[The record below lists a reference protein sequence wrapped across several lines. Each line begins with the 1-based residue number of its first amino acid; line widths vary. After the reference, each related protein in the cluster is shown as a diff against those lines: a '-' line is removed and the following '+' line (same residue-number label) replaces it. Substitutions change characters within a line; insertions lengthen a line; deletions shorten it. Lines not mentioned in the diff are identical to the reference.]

1 MNKNLVPLD
10 DLPEQAQATIRPG
23 TPAFAAY
30 AEALET
36 QHKLSPGSLTL
47 AEFRLSP
54 DVNAGA
60 TLLAAAR
67 DLAKNPQPAAAS
79 ADKIPTGRAG
89 GYPKG
94 PEPTNLTMYDP
105 TEGGGTLKV
114 GPWDTGV
121 RTSQGVQRFLAGAG
135 QGLAATGRGI
145 AQAFGQVPQAEVD
158 EAARR
163 DAPLLQT
170 PGGFA
175 GNVASQVA
183 MAALPS
189 KVLGGMGMAA
199 PVANAAG
206 SSALMGAAQ
215 PVATGQ
221 DRLTNAAWSG
231 AAGAAGAGAT
241 KAVGSMLA
249 PAWQNAKPA
258 VQDLAQ
264 KAAKHGIP
272 LRAADVSENPV
283 TRGLTKVTD
292 MLPFSGGNDLK
303 FTQQNLYNKALSRT
317 IGESSDD
324 LNEALALA
332 KPRLGGL
339 YDTLAAR
346 NTALLSNRDLKQLDD
361 AWQAFQARD
370 ISPNKQQSAAL
381 QGYLTD
387 VILTNT
393 QPHAATNSLALS
405 GVLYKELR
413 SAARVDAQSAAQR
426 GDGALSSFFSKVKET
441 LDGSMRRSAT
451 PEDAALYKL
460 TDKQYG
466 NMRTLEKLA
475 PKDANGS
482 ADFTRLASVMNR
494 GGAGNL
500 TNRNAMVYGQGD
512 QTLPELARIGT
523 TFLGRGA
530 APTQWGRW
538 ADQAAQMAPAA
549 TGTGALVGAYS
560 MTHDDEHPVWKGL
573 GAAGAALLA
582 SKGLGSA
589 MNSQWLAQG
598 APRAAAAWGA
608 TAGVLPGAGTA
619 AYTRSKMAAVPP
631 AEPGTPAESSFAEG
645 LRGLPVPD
653 TDVPDWLR

>member
-1 MNKNLVPLD
+1 MSKNLVPLD
-10 DLPEQAQATIRPG
+10 DLPEQAQATVRPG
-23 TPAFAAY
+23 TQAFSDY
-30 AEALET
+30 AEMLEQ
-36 QHKLSPGSLTL
+36 QHKLAPGSLSL
-47 AEFRLSP
+47 AQFELSP
-54 DVNAGA
+54 ETNGGA

-67 DLAKNPQPAAAS
+67 DLAKQKPAKS
-79 ADKIPTGRAG
+79 GVDLIPTGPAG

-94 PEPTNLTMYDP
+94 PAPTNLTMYDP

-121 RTSQGVQRFLAGAG
+121 KTSQGVQRFLAGAG

-145 AQAFGQVPQAEVD
+145 SQMLGRTSQEEAD
-158 EAARR
+158 DAARR

-170 PGGFA
+170 TEGFA
-175 GNVASQVA
+175 GNVGSQMA
-183 MAALPS
+183 MGALPR
-189 KVLGGMGMAA
+189 KMAGA
-199 PVANAAG
+199 AGATHPVTNAAV
-206 SSALMGAAQ
+206 SSAAMGALQ

-221 DRLTNAAWSG
+221 TRLANTAWSG

-241 KAVGSMLA
+241 QAVGAVMA

-264 KAAKHGIP
+264 RAAKHGIP
-272 LRAADVSENPV
+272 LRAADMSDNPV
-283 TRGLTKVTD
+283 TRGLTKITD

-303 FTQQNLYNKALSRT
+303 FKQQNLYNKALART
-317 IGESSDD
+317 MGESSDD

-332 KPRLGGL
+332 KPRLGAV
-339 YDTLAAR
+339 YDQLAQR
-346 NTALLSNRDLKQLDD
+346 NTALLTNHDLKQLDD
-361 AWQAFQARD
+361 AWQAFNKRD

-393 QPHAATNSLALS
+393 QPHAATNTLALN

-426 GDGALSSFFSKVKET
+426 GDGALAAFFSRVKET
-441 LDGSMRRSAT
+441 LDGSMRRSAS
-451 PEDAALYKL
+451 PGDAALYKM

-500 TNRNAMVYGQGD
+500 TNRNAMIYGQGD

-573 GAAGAALLA
+573 GAAGAAMLA

-589 MNSQWLAQG
+589 MNSRWLAQG

-608 TAGVLPGAGTA
+608 TAGAMPGAATS
-619 AYTRSKMAAVPP
+619 AYIRSKMNSVPP
-631 AEPGTPAESSFAEG
+631 AEPGEPADGSFSAG
-645 LRGLPVPD
+645 MRGLPVPD
-653 TDVPDWLR
+653 DDIPDWLR